1 VRESSRSGDGT
12 SNGLVPDMKGVIIVP
27 WEDLTEEQQ
36 REWVQYLARLMMS
49 GGETLYDMAR
59 KLRLEMADRLEIKS

>member
-1 VRESSRSGDGT
+1 
-12 SNGLVPDMKGVIIVP
+12 MKGVIIVP